1 MGQNGGMSWARTLA
15 LALRTLRRNPLRSLF
30 MLLGV
35 AVGIASLIAMASV
48 GEATRQETLRQF
60 KRMVGTFDTISIQP
74 GSSRTRGMPSLTTVE
89 PTLRFEDATAIE
101 AEIPNVRR
109 VARAQSAFDIDV
121 QSGDRTTSTSVW
133 GISED
138 WMEIRGDD
146 VSVGRG
152 ISAEDVET
160 LARVVVIGEDLRR
173 ALFPDEDPIGKTLR
187 IAEVPFQ
194 VQGVLL
200 ARGAGP
206 GGSSL
211 DDLLLLPVSTA
222 AKRLF
227 SRDYLTSI
235 TVQLDDPEQ
244 YATAAAAI
252 ETLLR
257 ERHGIVPPVEA
268 DFTVSNPRAGFEQVA
283 QVESTLSRV
292 LTGIAVI
299 ATLIGGVVIMSL
311 MLIAVSERRREIGV
325 RRAVGATRGDVLR
338 QFLVEAALISTLGG
352 AAGVLLGVAGATAA
366 AFQQQLPPA
375 FLWGAMTG
383 AVALATLVGLVFGLQ
398 PAWRAANVDPIQAL
412 RT

>member
-1 MGQNGGMSWARTLA
+1 MM
-15 LALRTLRRNPLRSLF
+15 
-30 MLLGV
+30 LGV

-48 GEATRQETLRQF
+48 GEATRKETLRQF
-60 KRMVGTFDTISIQP
+60 KRMVGNFDTVSIQP
-74 GSSRTRGMPSLTTVE
+74 GSARSRGMPSLTTVP
-89 PTLRFEDATAIE
+89 PTLRFEDATAIR
-101 AEIPNVRR
+101 AEIANVRR
-109 VARAQSAFDIDV
+109 VALAQSAFDIDV
-121 QSGDRTTSTSVW
+121 QARERTTTTSVW

-160 LARVVVIGEDLRR
+160 LARVVVIGEDVRT

-200 ARGAGP
+200 SRGAGP

-222 AKRLF
+222 SKRLF
-227 SRDYLTSI
+227 SRDYLTAI
-235 TVQLDDPEQ
+235 TVQLDDPGQ
-244 YATAAAAI
+244 YSTAVTAI

-257 ERHGIVPPVEA
+257 ERHGIVPPVED
-268 DFTVSNPRAGFEQVA
+268 DFTVSNPRAGLEQVA
-283 QVESTLSRV
+283 EVNTTLSSV
-292 LTGIAVI
+292 LSGIAVI

-325 RRAVGATRGDVLR
+325 RRAVGATRSDVLL

-352 AAGVLLGVAGATAA
+352 VAGVLLGVLGATVA

-375 FLWGAMTG
+375 FPWSAMAG
-383 AVALATLVGLVFGLQ
+383 AVALATLVGFIFGLQ

-412 RT
+412 RS

>member
-1 MGQNGGMSWARTLA
+1 MM
-15 LALRTLRRNPLRSLF
+15 
-30 MLLGV
+30 LGV

-48 GEATRQETLRQF
+48 GEATRKETLRQF
-60 KRMVGTFDTISIQP
+60 KRMVGNFDTVSIQP
-74 GSSRTRGMPSLTTVE
+74 GSARSRGMPSLTTVP
-89 PTLRFEDATAIE
+89 PTLRFEDATAIR
-101 AEIPNVRR
+101 AEIANVRR
-109 VARAQSAFDIDV
+109 VALAQSAFDIDV
-121 QSGDRTTSTSVW
+121 QARERTTTTSVW

-160 LARVVVIGEDLRR
+160 LARVVVIGEDVRT

-200 ARGAGP
+200 SRGAGP

-222 AKRLF
+222 SKRLF
-227 SRDYLTSI
+227 SRDYLTAI
-235 TVQLDDPEQ
+235 TVQLDDPGQ
-244 YATAAAAI
+244 YSTAVTAI

-257 ERHGIVPPVEA
+257 ERHGIVPPVED
-268 DFTVSNPRAGFEQVA
+268 DFTVSNPRAGLEQVA
-283 QVESTLSRV
+283 EVNTTLSSV
-292 LTGIAVI
+292 LSGIAVI

-325 RRAVGATRGDVLR
+325 RRAVGATRSDVLL

-352 AAGVLLGVAGATAA
+352 VAGVLLGVLGATVA

-375 FLWGAMTG
+375 FPWSAMAG
-383 AVALATLVGLVFGLQ
+383 AVALATLVGVIFGLQ

-412 RT
+412 RS

>member
-1 MGQNGGMSWARTLA
+1 MSWARTLS

-30 MLLGV
+30 MMLGV

-60 KRMVGTFDTISIQP
+60 KRMVGNFDTVSIQP
-74 GSSRTRGMPSLTTVE
+74 GSARTRGMPSLTTVP
-89 PTLRFEDATAIE
+89 PTLRFEDAAAIK
-101 AEIPNVRR
+101 AEIANVRR
-109 VARAQSAFDIDV
+109 AALSQSAFDIDV
-121 QSGDRTTSTSVW
+121 QARDRTTTTSVW

-146 VSVGRG
+146 VSAGRG

-160 LARVVVIGEDLRR
+160 LARVVVIGEDVRL

-200 ARGAGP
+200 SRGAGP

-211 DDLLLLPVSTA
+211 DDLLLMPVSTA
-222 AKRLF
+222 SRRLF
-227 SRDYLTSI
+227 SRDYLTGV
-235 TVQLDDPEQ
+235 TVQLDDPGQ
-244 YATAAAAI
+244 YSTAVTAI

-257 ERHGIVPPVEA
+257 ERHGIVPPVED
-268 DFTVSNPRAGFEQVA
+268 DFTVSNPQAGFEQVTE
-283 QVESTLSRV
+283 VDTTLTSV
-292 LTGIAVI
+292 LSGIAVI

-311 MLIAVSERRREIGV
+311 MLIAVSERRREIGL
-325 RRAVGATRGDVLR
+325 RRAVGATRSDVLR
-338 QFLVEAALISTLGG
+338 QFLSEAALISALGG
-352 AAGVLLGVAGATAA
+352 VAGVLLGVLGATVA

-375 FLWGAMTG
+375 FLWGAMAG
-383 AVALATLVGLVFGLQ
+383 AVALATLVGFIFGLQ

-412 RT
+412 RS